1 MKLSLKLIAALVV
14 AISVVMAIN
23 GLLRLDA
30 EKALFEAQT
39 TRELRA
45 LGGAVAVGAEMVWN
59 RSGEGQAR
67 RFVAGIDRAH
77 DGIDVRWTS
86 VREVASQASIGL
98 SPDQIQRLADGRTVS
113 VVRDSDA
120 DHQSRL
126 LFRPFARADAD
137 GAMLQ
142 LSTTLEA
149 QRAFVR
155 SSRGIMISTTAGL
168 AIVCALI
175 IAAAGYWFVGRPLNR
190 LRDKARQVG
199 QGRLWPPLVL
209 SQKDEVGELAAE
221 INAMCER
228 LGEAQ
233 RTAAHAAEQR
243 IATLEQLR
251 HADRLRTV
259 GQLASGVAHEL
270 GTPLNVARGNATMIR
285 DGEATGEEASS
296 CAAVIVEQVDRMAS
310 IVRQLLDFSRQRGPS
325 FAAADL
331 VELTRQTLQML
342 QPMADRAG
350 VRLELQGRKE
360 FGCEVDAA
368 QIQQALANLVVN
380 AIQASAPEG
389 RVIVSV
395 ESRPAPGGAAGASGV
410 EEAADDWAA
419 LVVTDDGPGVPE
431 PDRARIFE
439 PFFTTKS
446 VGEGTGLGLS
456 VAYGIVQEHGGDI
469 ELDSPP
475 GCPARF
481 RIWLPARVT
490 ELFEEA
496 S

>member
-1 MKLSLKLIAALVV
+1 MKLSLKLIAALVL

-23 GLLRLDA
+23 GFLRLNA
-30 EKALFEAQT
+30 ETALFESQT

-59 RSGEGQAR
+59 ASGEEQAR
-67 RFVAGIDRAH
+67 RFVEDLDRAH
-77 DGIDVRWTS
+77 DGIDMRWVS
-86 VREVASQASIGL
+86 LRDVPSLAAEAL
-98 SPDQIQRLADGRTVS
+98 SEAQIQRLAEGRTVS
-113 VVRDSDA
+113 VLRPSGA
-120 DHQSRL
+120 GHQSRL
-126 LFRPFARADAD
+126 LFWPFARADAD

-149 QRAFVR
+149 QRAFIR
-155 SSRGIMISTTAGL
+155 SSRGIMFSTTVGL

-175 IAAAGYWFVGRPLNR
+175 ISAAGYWFVGRPLNR

-209 SQKDEVGELAAE
+209 RQKDEIGELAAE

-228 LGEAQ
+228 LGEA
-233 RTAAHAAEQR
+233 RHAATRAAEQR

-270 GTPLNVARGNATMIR
+270 GTPLNVARGNAKMIR

-296 CAAVIVEQVDRMAS
+296 SAAVVVEQVDRMTS

-325 FAAADL
+325 FAEVDL
-331 VELTRQTLQML
+331 VDLTRQTLQML

-350 VRLELQGRKE
+350 VRLDLEGWRE
-360 FGCEVDAA
+360 FRCDVDAA
-368 QIQQALANLVVN
+368 QIQQALTNLVVN
-380 AIQASAPEG
+380 AIQASAPDG
-389 RVIVSV
+389 RVVVSL
-395 ESRPAPGGAAGASGV
+395 ESRQSVGGGV
-410 EEAADDWAA
+410 PEPSSADDPGDWAT
-419 LVVTDDGPGVPE
+419 LEVTDDGPGVPE
-431 PDRARIFE
+431 PDHARIFE
-439 PFFTTKS
+439 PFFTTKK

-456 VAYGIVQEHGGDI
+456 VAYGIVREHGGDI
-469 ELDSPP
+469 EFESPP
-475 GCPARF
+475 GRPTRF